1 MRELHTDGETARNLA
16 APAYALLVPVS
27 ICGGGG
33 SSARSEDETMGVE
46 PLLAAVRSGD
56 AQAVEALLDAGAD
69 PDTADEHG
77 TPALC
82 LAVDT
87 FDLPVVEAL
96 LRSARLD
103 RAGADGRTP
112 LLRAIDNGARNI
124 TDALVGHGAHLWI
137 KDAEGRDALTL
148 ARYWHETG
156 VVTELRRRAGRPG
169 PVGRRTVRCE
179 FGVTCEELSLGGL
192 TIRTG
197 HTAILTSLEQRYG
210 IIVPFDELLSRA
222 LAEPDVNHEVW
233 WETTYALQQ
242 RRHDPAVW
250 DAAAALHDQP
260 IPLERY
266 FAAEVLRMI
275 NLFDES
281 DDSPFDGRLVDLFL
295 PWVARE
301 PDPRVTR
308 SLTAGLA
315 DAQDPRAQEPLPE
328 LTRHFDSNVR
338 QWAVGGL
345 HRAVEAKSPQ
355 ALEAVVE
362 RTGDEDAAVRRAAC
376 MALASAPPHTAGVS
390 DVLAAC
396 LDDPDETVRAEAAA
410 VLPCAMI
417 RAATKFCAVSTPQTR
432 QTRAPRTTGCSMTC
446 PDTAS
451 FGTLTHKESTP
462 HAAADMDDARD
473 DTPPQARAATL
484 DAQPRQPNR

>member
-1 MRELHTDGETARNLA
+1 
-16 APAYALLVPVS
+16 
-27 ICGGGG
+27 
-33 SSARSEDETMGVE
+33 MGVE
-46 PLLAAVRSGD
+46 PLIAAVRSGD

-77 TPALC
+77 TSALC
-82 LAVDT
+82 LAVDA

-96 LRSARLD
+96 MRSARLD

-148 ARYWHETG
+148 AWYWHETG
-156 VVTELRRRAGRPG
+156 VVTELRRRGGRPG

-179 FGVTCEELSLGGL
+179 SGVTCEELSLGGL

-250 DAAAALHDQP
+250 DAAAALHDRP

-295 PWVARE
+295 PWVARQ

-308 SLTAGLA
+308 LLTAGLA

-328 LTRHFDSNVR
+328 LTRHSDSNVR

-345 HRAVEAKSPQ
+345 HRAVEAESPQ

-396 LDDPDETVRAEAAA
+396 LDDSDETVRAEAAA
-410 VLPCAMI
+410 RLAM
-417 RAATKFCAVSTPQTR
+417 
-432 QTRAPRTTGCSMTC
+432 
-446 PDTAS
+446 
-451 FGTLTHKESTP
+451 
-462 HAAADMDDARD
+462 RD
-473 DTPPQARAATL
+473 DPRGDEVLRGL
-484 DAQPRQPNR
+484 DATDKAGEGSPYYWLLHDVSRYRELRDADTQRGHATRGR

>member
-1 MRELHTDGETARNLA
+1 
-16 APAYALLVPVS
+16 
-27 ICGGGG
+27 
-33 SSARSEDETMGVE
+33 MGVE
-46 PLLAAVRSGD
+46 PLVAAVLSGD
-56 AQAVEALLDAGAD
+56 AQAVEVLLDAGAD

-87 FDLPVVEAL
+87 FELPVVEAL
-96 LRSARLD
+96 MGSARLD

-112 LLRAIDNGARNI
+112 LLRAIDNGACNI

-137 KDAEGRDALTL
+137 KDAEGRDALAL

-156 VVTELRRRAGRPG
+156 VVPELRRRSGRPG

-179 FGVTCEELSLGGL
+179 SGATCEELSLGGL
-192 TIRTG
+192 TVRTG

-210 IIVPFDELLSRA
+210 ITVPFDELLSRA
-222 LAEPDVNHEVW
+222 VAEPDVNHEVW

-242 RRHDPAVW
+242 RHDPAVW
-250 DAAAALHDQP
+250 DAAVALHDRP
-260 IPLERY
+260 MPLERY
-266 FAAEVLRMI
+266 FAAEVLRTI

-281 DDSPFDGRLVDLFL
+281 DDSPFDRRLVELFL

-301 PDPRVTR
+301 PDPRVTW

-315 DAQDPRAQEPLPE
+315 DAQDPRAQGPLPE
-328 LTRHFDSNVR
+328 LTRHFDSKVR

-345 HRAVEAKSPQ
+345 HRAVEAESPQ

-376 MALASAPPHTAGVS
+376 MALASAPPDTTGVS

-396 LDDPDETVRAEAAA
+396 LDDPDETVRVEAAA
-410 VLPCAMI
+410 RLAM
-417 RAATKFCAVSTPQTR
+417 
-432 QTRAPRTTGCSMTC
+432 
-446 PDTAS
+446 
-451 FGTLTHKESTP
+451 
-462 HAAADMDDARD
+462 RD
-473 DTPPQARAATL
+473 DPRGAEVLRGL
-484 DAQPRQPNR
+484 DATGGTDEGSPYSWLLHDVSRYRDLRDADT

>member
-1 MRELHTDGETARNLA
+1 M
-16 APAYALLVPVS
+16 
-27 ICGGGG
+27 
-33 SSARSEDETMGVE
+33 E
-46 PLLAAVRSGD
+46 PLIAAVRSGD

-69 PDTADEHG
+69 PDTADEYG

-87 FDLPVVEAL
+87 FGLPVVEAL
-96 LRSARLD
+96 ARSARLD

-112 LLRAIDNGARNI
+112 LLRAIDNGACNI
-124 TDALVGHGAHLWI
+124 TDALVGHGAHLWV

-156 VVTELRRRAGRPG
+156 VVTELRRRSGRPG
-169 PVGRRTVRCE
+169 PVGRRTVR
-179 FGVTCEELSLGGL
+179 FGFGATCEELSLGGL
-192 TIRTG
+192 TVRTG

-210 IIVPFDELLSRA
+210 ITVPFDELLSRA
-222 LAEPDVNHEVW
+222 LAEPDVSHEVW

-242 RRHDPAVW
+242 RHDPAVW
-250 DAAAALHDQP
+250 DAAAALHDRP
-260 IPLERY
+260 FPLERY
-266 FAAEVLRMI
+266 FAAEVLRTI

-281 DDSPFDGRLVDLFL
+281 DDDSPFDGRLVDLFL

-301 PDPRVTR
+301 PDPRVTW

-315 DAQDPRAQEPLPE
+315 DAQDPRAQGPLPE
-328 LTRHFDSNVR
+328 LTRHFDSTVR

-345 HRAVEAKSPQ
+345 HRAVEAESLQ
-355 ALEAVVE
+355 ALQAVVE

-410 VLPCAMI
+410 RLAMRGDPRGDDVLRCLDATDEGSPYHWLLHDVSRYRELQDADTK
-417 RAATKFCAVSTPQTR
+417 RARHTR
-432 QTRAPRTTGCSMTC
+432 PLNLA
-446 PDTAS
+446 
-451 FGTLTHKESTP
+451 
-462 HAAADMDDARD
+462 DARD
-473 DTPPQARAATL
+473 DTSPPAGAATL
-484 DAQPRQPNR
+484 DAQPRPFKR